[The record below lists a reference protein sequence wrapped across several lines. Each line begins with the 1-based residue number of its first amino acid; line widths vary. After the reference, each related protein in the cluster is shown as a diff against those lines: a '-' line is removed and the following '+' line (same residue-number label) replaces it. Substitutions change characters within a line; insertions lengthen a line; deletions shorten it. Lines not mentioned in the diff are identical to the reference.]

1 MLCATWAMTG
11 STFDPRFQ
19 RFCSIHL
26 DLRPGRPSI
35 AGEEE
40 AVQLPNPDDWRRW
53 SSPLEGTAGPGT
65 PVGASALRKH
75 MEAWQREA
83 GLNFWEA
90 ELVAKYLRVTE
101 HRDEKL
107 FPVYLTV
114 ESPRPS
120 DRNPL
125 RFNVGYVIGCVRERP
140 EGRRRVF
147 SLHYMRIQNHL
158 RKMGLARDA
167 LIALGKDLK
176 VALDVPAPL
185 FDAGKL
191 DQSASDEALP
201 TDDAVTRLR
210 AIIRSLP

>member
-1 MLCATWAMTG
+1 M
-11 STFDPRFQ
+11 
-19 RFCSIHL
+19 
-26 DLRPGRPSI
+26 
-35 AGEEE
+35 
-40 AVQLPNPDDWRRW
+40 QLPDPAQWRAWGADDVKRY
-53 SSPLEGTAGPGT
+53 TDI
-65 PVGASALRKH
+65 
-75 MEAWQREA
+75 WQADA

-90 ELVAKYLRVTE
+90 ELVAKYMRATD
-101 HRDEKL
+101 RPMQKL
-107 FPVYLTV
+107 FPVYVTV
-114 ESPRPS
+114 ESPRRA

-125 RFNVGYVIGCVRERP
+125 RFNVGYVIGDLEVQ
-140 EGRRRVF
+140 GRQAPVF